1 MVKKNNYTDIYNN
14 YGYSNAK
21 KFKKTEHI
29 RVNI

>member
-1 MVKKNNYTDIYNN
+1 MVKKIIIQIYNN